1 MNRVLYF
8 EADRLSV
15 TRFCYLYAL
24 VTPGYA
30 TPALVDETLQELRRR
45 ARSSSWTSVHRLRAS
60 RLPAA
65 AHSSG
70 RGI

>member
-1 MNRVLYF
+1 MLYF

-30 TPALVDETLQELRRR
+30 TPALVDETLQELEA
-45 ARSSSWTSVHRLRAS
+45 ARPQFIVDVGSP
-60 RLPAA
+60 LPARQA
-65 AHSSG
+65 SS
-70 RGI
+70 RC